1 MSHET
6 GQSHNAF
13 TQHAQIVAKT
23 WLDPE
28 LKTRLLTSPATV
40 LREHGIAV
48 PTTAEV
54 RVVEDT
60 DRVVYVHLPSQ
71 PAIETCTLEQLA
83 QVVGGGYGKKVKID
97 FSEL

>member
-1 MSHET
+1 MSHQA
-6 GQSHNAF
+6 GQSRSAL
-13 TQHAQIVAKT
+13 TQHAQIVAKA

-28 LKTRLLTSPATV
+28 LRARLLTSPATV

-60 DRVVYVHLPSQ
+60 DRVVYVHLPAQ
-71 PAIETCTLEQLA
+71 PATDTLTMEQLA
-83 QVVGGGYGKKVKID
+83 QVVGGGPAKIKGQG
-97 FSEL
+97 FVE